1 MGGGT
6 SLSSHRAGFGVFWSK
21 ALSKSTAE
29 SAFADSVNCN
39 DYESCHCEVPEA
51 RRHIGLWS
59 NASSH
64 CEERSD
70 VAIAKPVKRNNNAI
84 TTSNAAH
91 SPRNDNTVMS
101 LRGGFSVGRRVSEA
115 NPARKVPVGR
125 YSAGTPNNPIRPE
138 RSVAIAKPIKC
149 DSKRKKAAFTLAEV
163 LITLAIIGIVAAL
176 TIPTLVQN
184 YQERAWNTASQ
195 VFQRKLGEALR
206 VMNVQGTLAGY
217 TTTEAFVDELSKHIK
232 ITRICENDDITTC
245 FSDTVTWGDEE
256 VDMSK
261 VKKAKNFGQNDWDT
275 NTVAVQFANGIN
287 SVIAYNPSCTQNQF
301 SNNEITINENGIG
314 TNCLAILYD
323 VDGFKNPNTQ
333 QKDLRGLNV
342 TSLGGSNC
350 AIELSDGTCFT
361 APFYPTAVTKAEC
374 DQLVADG
381 YPIKECST
389 ENDYWAGAVKACKD
403 MGSSLPSQEQL
414 DQLARDLYP
423 GTEIT
428 TGTSDG
434 IRDNDLAMEWK
445 FITSPGSSFYVW
457 SSEEGSD
464 NIAYYRSFYSVLT
477 YGSNLSRNNSTN
489 QAVCLAN

>member
-1 MGGGT
+1 MMY
-6 SLSSHRAGFGVFWSK
+6 SIVIMNYKSK
-21 ALSKSTAE
+21 EKKMKK
-29 SAFADSVNCN
+29 
-39 DYESCHCEVPEA
+39 
-51 RRHIGLWS
+51 IG
-59 NASSH
+59 
-64 CEERSD
+64 
-70 VAIAKPVKRNNNAI
+70 
-84 TTSNAAH
+84 
-91 SPRNDNTVMS
+91 
-101 LRGGFSVGRRVSEA
+101 
-115 NPARKVPVGR
+115 
-125 YSAGTPNNPIRPE
+125 
-138 RSVAIAKPIKC
+138 
-149 DSKRKKAAFTLAEV
+149 FTLAEV

-232 ITRICENDDITTC
+232 ITRICDNDDITTC
-245 FSDTVTWGDEE
+245 FADTVTWGDEE

-275 NTVAVQFANGIN
+275 NTVAVQFANGVNGI
-287 SVIAYNPSCTQNQF
+287 IAYNPSCTQNQF

-342 TSLGGSNC
+342 TSLDGSNC

-361 APFYPTAVTKAEC
+361 APFKPTAMSLSDCEAQKGELGISGC
-374 DQLVADG
+374 D
-381 YPIKECST
+381 YSS
-389 ENDYWAGAVKACKD
+389 DYWAGAVKACHD

-423 GTEIT
+423 GTTINT
-428 TGTSDG
+428 NYTASYGD
-434 IRDNDLAMEWK
+434 RANDLAVSMG
-445 FITSPGSSFYVW
+445 FISSPGSAFWVW
-457 SSEEGSD
+457 SSEEGGKSHAYSRNFYSTDTRRD
-464 NIAYYRSFYSVLT
+464 NGYRS
-477 YGSNLSRNNSTN
+477 GSST
-489 QAVCLAN
+489 QAVCLAE